1 MTGLV
6 PVIDSVAGLPMHCI
20 PAGAPV
26 QLTVSVPVNPPMAVT
41 MRLYVAVWPALI
53 VAEVEEPEAA
63 LTARLV
69 PAPDNCTVC
78 GLPGASS

>member
-1 MTGLV
+1 
-6 PVIDSVAGLPMHCI
+6 
-20 PAGAPV
+20 
-26 QLTVSVPVNPPMAVT
+26 

-63 LTARLV
+63 LKVRLV

-78 GLPGASS
+78 GLPGALS